1 MSRVVLYGDV
11 NPNLIDGSSIW
22 LSSISEVL
30 ASVVDEVHVFLK
42 AKINDHTLTQHLV
55 QIPSITL
62 HEPRG
67 SRNDILTPDQ
77 AAEWVDTFVSKNHV
91 DVVIVRGLEACS
103 SFAGRTVLEPKLWSY
118 ITDLPFPPSAADH
131 KRIAKVDEVARRS
144 RRMMAQTDAAR
155 AYLESI
161 VPSAAGKTIVTP
173 PMIPTPEFESPRIKF
188 PERLGVTDSP
198 VRLVYAG
205 KMAAQWKTL
214 EMLELPTA
222 LARLGICATLDVA
235 GAKVNARKGD
245 PEWSG
250 RMLEALKAYDGDP
263 GSGVNWHGSLSRSE
277 SIKLIQQSHLGIG
290 WRTCELDS
298 SLEVSTK
305 ALEYGLNHTVPI
317 VNRTR
322 DHVDLFGAHYPF
334 FASANDTPADL
345 AGTIAQN
352 LSALDEGASAALRA
366 ASAYTFQEAAKR
378 FRAHFDRVGVGS
390 RRPERR
396 SRKNVLIASHDLKFM
411 GELMDRWTVDDGV
424 SLRIDGWKSLHQH
437 DERSSSRAVAW
448 ADTVLCEW
456 AGPNLVW
463 YSKNKKPG
471 QKLISRLHRFELGG
485 KWLEAVEWEQVDQLI
500 FVSDFI
506 REKAVR
512 QLKFPRERTEV
523 IPNAVDVVDLDR
535 PKENDAQFH
544 LGLIGFV
551 PILKRPDLAVRLLE
565 RLIEEDDRY
574 RLHFK
579 GRMPWEYPYEWNK
592 PVQKQRYLTFFNRIG
607 TDPVL
612 RDAVSF
618 EPFSPDI
625 GNWLRRV
632 GFVLSPSDL
641 ESFHLA
647 PAEAMASGAIPIVR
661 KREGSAQIFGE
672 ENVFNSVEDAAV
684 RILSLR
690 DRSEFQRSS
699 VAAKRYAM
707 GWDIEKVITTWNE
720 TL

>member
-22 LSSISEVL
+22 LGSISEVL
-30 ASVVDEVHVFLK
+30 ATVVDEVHVFLK
-42 AKINDHTLTQHLV
+42 AKINDQTLTQHLL
-55 QIPSITL
+55 QIPSVTL

-67 SRNDILTPDQ
+67 SRNDILSPDQ

-103 SFAGRTVLEPKLWSY
+103 SFAGRTVLVPKLWSY
-118 ITDLPFPPSAADH
+118 ITDLPFPPSAADQ
-131 KRIAKVDEVARRS
+131 KRVAKVDAVARRS

-173 PMIPTPEFESPRIKF
+173 PMIPTPEFESARIKF
-188 PERLGVTDSP
+188 PERLGVNDSP

-222 LARLGICATLDVA
+222 LAQLGICATLDVA
-235 GAKVNARKGD
+235 GAKVNTRKGD
-245 PEWSG
+245 PEWAS
-250 RMLEALKAYDGDP
+250 RMLEALKSYDSDP
-263 GSGVNWHGSLSRSE
+263 RSGVNWHGSLSRSD

-366 ASAYTFQEAAKR
+366 ASAYTFQEAAER

-437 DERSSSRAVAW
+437 DERSSSRDIAW

-471 QKLISRLHRFELGG
+471 QKLLSRLHRFELGG
-485 KWLEAVEWEQVDQLI
+485 KWLEEVEWDQVDQLI

-512 QLKFPRERTEV
+512 QLKFPRERTKV
-523 IPNAVDVVDLDR
+523 IPNVIDTVDLDR

-612 RDAVSF
+612 KGAVSF

-661 KREGSAQIFGE
+661 NREGSAQIFGA

-707 GWDIEKVITTWNE
+707 GWDIEKVIANWNE